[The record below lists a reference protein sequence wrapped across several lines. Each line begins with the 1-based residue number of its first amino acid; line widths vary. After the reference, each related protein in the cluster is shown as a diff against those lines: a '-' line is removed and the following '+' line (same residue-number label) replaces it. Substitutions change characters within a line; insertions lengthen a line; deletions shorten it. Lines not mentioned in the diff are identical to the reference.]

1 MLSSP
6 LWLTYEGQSSYTM
19 LVGHWLNQWKLGK
32 DFFFLFLFSFVWS
45 FLQSENI
52 SDGARR
58 LLSFIL
64 IMTHS
69 FQAQFLE
76 VVRHLGECHN
86 RRGKGW
92 EEHSYLISLGFGF
105 AHCCCRPLRR
115 WMAWSL
121 WCNLHQKVEK
131 APLMFCLFQWRTC
144 CFACSICTRPAH
156 IERVGVICCSNWC
169 PRFGVCS
176 FLSLGTS

>member
-1 MLSSP
+1 MTY
-6 LWLTYEGQSSYTM
+6 LWGTVFVYY
-19 LVGHWLNQWKLGK
+19 VGWSLAESMKTGK
-32 DFFFLFLFSFVWS
+32 RFFSFSFFFVWS

-52 SDGARR
+52 SDGGRR

-131 APLMFCLFQWRTC
+131 APLMFCLFQWRMC